1 MSETSSGGSVPS
13 SLPQCK
19 YCSTPL
25 PAINTPFCGKCSEPQ
40 MEMKH
45 CIRCQTELPVS
56 IKFCF
61 QCRQDQTQ
69 PLPRKPCLLCGTLLP
84 ANAQNCPFCSAPQD
98 PQAMLSVQLKYC
110 HNQNCQTALMY
121 GLTVCY
127 KCRLQQPMPP
137 PMHLLIKAEPP
148 NPQMMPP
155 HYPQLPYVF
164 PPATPLPMTLAM
176 QSQAGQPIGHM
187 HSTMTDPRLS
197 GQQIHQPLPSPQPLM
212 SLPTQPVGDTNRWQ
226 QMPGVVVDYQ
236 SPHSNASITGLPPNP
251 TSETHSQSQISAPVP
266 VQVTT
271 TLPNEPLIPPV
282 TSDQKL
288 TPMDVDQSSQS
299 PSVSTSA
306 LGISSTRVVQTN
318 ITSIPPVTSDQKL
331 TPMDVDQSSQSP
343 SVPTSTVGTSS
354 TRVVQTNIT
363 SIPPVTSD
371 RKLTVTP
378 MDVDQSGESPSVPTS
393 TVGTC
398 VLQTDITPA
407 LNLPVQE
414 DNQEL
419 KSPNSPTPLTDS
431 PVLTQDTSQ
440 TKVDSSPPI
449 NGKRSSNVDLPI
461 EKKSK
466 TDDTTSDNEK
476 TKVISTDK
484 SGAIVREEIN
494 PNSKLLAQSGTGV
507 DANPSNDP
515 SHYGIEGDGST
526 SNASKTSQYKEQEVD
541 RDGSIDHSN
550 TQLSTEQLSEIKQDN
565 SESFTTEDDK
575 TSLMDTS
582 GSDKHSTIPPNTR
595 ELTLHDKSVRS
606 STTNES
612 DHGDSNEAIDESS
625 SKTNAESLR
634 PLIQSQ
640 LSDTDESSN
649 GLETPKDNS
658 NQQTR
663 KRKFTST
670 EQDEETPSKKSINGG
685 ANKQKDES
693 NDLDRDSSSDTC
705 SDKHIDERKTAIQDK
720 QVISHPLSDGEGKE
734 QKNGDK
740 SEQFVTPPSSPK
752 GSGSSFIAVAESDS
766 ESVSSPIG
774 ESNSPPES
782 KSVFCIFIN
791 LLLNYLSLI
800 LFRKWLYTKRS
811 HLKTKSNYFLEL
823 TRGKKIRTR
832 IRKMMQIL

>member
-25 PAINTPFCGKCSEPQ
+25 PAINTPFCGKCGEPQ

-164 PPATPLPMTLAM
+164 PPATPLPMTPGM
-176 QSQAGQPIGHM
+176 QSQGGQPIGHM

-271 TLPNEPLIPPV
+271 TLPNEPP
-282 TSDQKL
+282 
-288 TPMDVDQSSQS
+288 
-299 PSVSTSA
+299 
-306 LGISSTRVVQTN
+306 
-318 ITSIPPVTSDQKL
+318 
-331 TPMDVDQSSQSP
+331 
-343 SVPTSTVGTSS
+343 
-354 TRVVQTNIT
+354 
-363 SIPPVTSD
+363 IPPVTSD

-414 DNQEL
+414 DSQEL
-419 KSPNSPTPLTDS
+419 KSPNSPTALTDS

-440 TKVDSSPPI
+440 TKGDSSPPI

-484 SGAIVREEIN
+484 AGAIVREEIN

-550 TQLSTEQLSEIKQDN
+550 TQLNTEQLSEIKQDN
-565 SESFTTEDDK
+565 SQSFTTTEDDK

-595 ELTLHDKSVRS
+595 ESTLHDKSVRS

-612 DHGDSNEAIDESS
+612 DHGDSNETIDESS

-640 LSDTDESSN
+640 LSDKDESSN
-649 GLETPKDNS
+649 GLETPRDNS

-670 EQDEETPSKKSINGG
+670 EQDEETPSKKPINDE

-693 NDLDRDSSSDTC
+693 NDLDRDSSSDAC
-705 SDKHIDERKTAIQDK
+705 SDKHIDDRKTAIQDK

-752 GSGSSFIAVAESDS
+752 GSGSSLSLEPVTEHPFIGPESDS

-774 ESNSPPES
+774 ESSSPLES
-782 KSVFCIFIN
+782 KSVHTV
-791 LLLNYLSLI
+791 Y
-800 LFRKWLYTKRS
+800 
-811 HLKTKSNYFLEL
+811 
-823 TRGKKIRTR
+823 
-832 IRKMMQIL
+832 

>member
-25 PAINTPFCGKCSEPQ
+25 PAINTPFCGKCGEPQ

-98 PQAMLSVQLKYC
+98 PQVMLSVQLKYC

-212 SLPTQPVGDTNRWQ
+212 SLPTQPVGDTNRWK
-226 QMPGVVVDYQ
+226 QMPEVVVDYQ
-236 SPHSNASITGLPPNP
+236 PPHSNGSITSLPPNP
-251 TSETHSQSQISAPVP
+251 TSETHSQSIPIHVS
-266 VQVTT
+266 TT
-271 TLPNEPLIPPV
+271 VPNEPPVPPV

-288 TPMDVDQSSQS
+288 TPMDVDQSGES
-299 PSVSTSA
+299 PSVSTS
-306 LGISSTRVVQTN
+306 STSVVQTD
-318 ITSIPPVTSDQKL
+318 ITSIPPVTSDQ
-331 TPMDVDQSSQSP
+331 
-343 SVPTSTVGTSS
+343 
-354 TRVVQTNIT
+354 
-363 SIPPVTSD
+363 
-371 RKLTVTP
+371 KLTVTP

-398 VLQTDITPA
+398 VLQTDITPG

-414 DNQEL
+414 NSQEL

-440 TKVDSSPPI
+440 TKVESSPPI

-550 TQLSTEQLSEIKQDN
+550 TQLNTEQLSEIKQDN

-575 TSLMDTS
+575 RSHMDTS

-595 ELTLHDKSVRS
+595 ESTLHDKSVRS

-693 NDLDRDSSSDTC
+693 NDLDLDSSSDTC